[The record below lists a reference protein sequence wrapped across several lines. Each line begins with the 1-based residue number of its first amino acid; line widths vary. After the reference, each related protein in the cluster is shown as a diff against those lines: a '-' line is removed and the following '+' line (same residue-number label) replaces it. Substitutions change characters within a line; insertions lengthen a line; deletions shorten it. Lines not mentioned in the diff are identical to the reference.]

1 MIFLLG
7 LLCSIWGEPVRGFN
21 FKEDLRQLAVGNS
34 SVYIATEE
42 NLYQLSHDLT
52 LIYSLTQRGILK
64 RGDKPDKEEFYRDP
78 MKKAWN
84 TTFRVNVLL
93 PFVKNDTLIS
103 CGVTGNKLCG
113 FCEVL
118 DLKNI
123 NKLVYSESIQVGPR
137 RSSSGSVSFLVDVK
151 KNSGQTETYILTA
164 IKNHRD
170 MTECSTDLKTIN
182 LHNTNQKQHGEI
194 FSWSG
199 QSGDKPGIQTEADVD
214 FVDGFQ
220 INSTVY
226 LFSNVAS
233 GGETNKVRLIWLQ
246 AETNKTHTL
255 KSLRGATLSSS
266 GGEGSR
272 LLASSVVP
280 GGQQVLWSGVFSVDE
295 GGENTELLLFDISPD
310 LSRETN
316 KDPDFYTSVNK
327 PNNPSVRLLKPKVV
341 LLKQNF
347 MSSVLAV
354 RLNNWMVFFIGTADG
369 QLIKLSVDRKY
380 QPSCPQIL
388 LRTSGDNK
396 VFPKLQLDPVDHKH
410 LYVPFKNQVQHVPVS
425 NCRTYQNVK
434 DCLSAQDPFCVWCVS
449 EKSCSFKD
457 DCRGSERLSIPDESK
472 QEIVSH
478 RFLKDSTGEI
488 KIIIQSHLTMEKKT
502 QSNFTCNFATTST
515 QLCKKQGPKPQYP
528 QCTCILNDPLPAD
541 DLDVT
546 VTIRLGD
553 TSLSEQIKMIN
564 CYSIQG
570 QPSFHLCQRCIRAGC
585 GWRQNSCSWASDAVS
600 DDICANIGQFGRNF
614 SEPEISSVSPSV
626 VSFYGRNQAVLS
638 GRNLRDVTRVRIKA
652 DLDCDPKESPVLS
665 NNGSSLTF
673 HIPSTETKGLVKVC
687 VLLPDGSCH
696 GKFTITYQSSPI
708 CTDITPSSS
717 WRSGGRKVTISGT
730 HLNLVEGI
738 THSPTLQE
746 VMPLMSSS
754 NQTLVYKTPAAKNPP
769 VSSSNVFLKV
779 ANKTLECAKE
789 ITYYPDPEFTS
800 FTAVKEGKDVRIAIQ
815 KKADKLQMT
824 EAELL
829 VVGIQNEVQH
839 SCIIIPE
846 EIKTETFICEIKDL
860 QSSDIDMIKINYG
873 ETWMNLRVLSSFHK
887 VLLILRLL
895 LIPCVIAVLVFI
907 CLREKRNS
915 RLRKTKSDHLELE
928 DTAE

>member
-21 FKEDLRQLAVGNS
+21 FTEDLRQLAVGNS

-64 RGDKPDKEEFYRDP
+64 RGDQPDKEEFYRDP

-103 CGVTGNKLCG
+103 CGVTDKLCG

-123 NKLVYSESIQVGPR
+123 NKLVYSESIEVGPQ

-151 KNSGQTETYILTA
+151 ENSGQTETYILTA

-170 MTECSTDLKTIN
+170 KTEEDRCGTDLKTIN
-182 LHNTNQKQHGEI
+182 LQNTNQKQPGEI

-199 QSGDKPGIQTEADVD
+199 QSGDKPGIQTAADVD

-246 AETNKTHTL
+246 AETSKSDTL

-280 GGQQVLWSGVFSVDE
+280 GGQQVLWSGVFSVDK

-310 LSRETN
+310 LSREMN
-316 KDPDFYTSVNK
+316 KDPDFYISVNK

-396 VFPKLQLDPVDHKH
+396 VFPNLQLDPVDHKH
-410 LYVPFKNQVQHVPVS
+410 LYVPFKNQVQRVPVS

-434 DCLSAQDPFCVWCVS
+434 GCLSAQDPFCVWCVS

-478 RFLKDSTGEI
+478 RFLKDSTGEM
-488 KIIIQSHLTMEKKT
+488 KIIIQSHLTIEKKV
-502 QSNFTCNFATTST
+502 QSNFTCDFSTTST

-528 QCTCILNDPLPAD
+528 QCTCILNDPIPAD
-541 DLDVT
+541 
-546 VTIRLGD
+546 
-553 TSLSEQIKMIN
+553 
-564 CYSIQG
+564 G
-570 QPSFHLCQRCIRAGC
+570 Q
-585 GWRQNSCSWASDAVS
+585 
-600 DDICANIGQFGRNF
+600 
-614 SEPEISSVSPSV
+614 
-626 VSFYGRNQAVLS
+626 
-638 GRNLRDVTRVRIKA
+638 
-652 DLDCDPKESPVLS
+652 
-665 NNGSSLTF
+665 
-673 HIPSTETKGLVKVC
+673 
-687 VLLPDGSCH
+687 
-696 GKFTITYQSSPI
+696 
-708 CTDITPSSS
+708 
-717 WRSGGRKVTISGT
+717 
-730 HLNLVEGI
+730 
-738 THSPTLQE
+738 
-746 VMPLMSSS
+746 
-754 NQTLVYKTPAAKNPP
+754 
-769 VSSSNVFLKV
+769 
-779 ANKTLECAKE
+779 
-789 ITYYPDPEFTS
+789 
-800 FTAVKEGKDVRIAIQ
+800 
-815 KKADKLQMT
+815 
-824 EAELL
+824 
-829 VVGIQNEVQH
+829 
-839 SCIIIPE
+839 
-846 EIKTETFICEIKDL
+846 
-860 QSSDIDMIKINYG
+860 
-873 ETWMNLRVLSSFHK
+873 
-887 VLLILRLL
+887 
-895 LIPCVIAVLVFI
+895 
-907 CLREKRNS
+907 
-915 RLRKTKSDHLELE
+915 
-928 DTAE
+928 